1 MPAQVRVNLGG
12 EEAASYKN
20 MFTLQIQS
28 WEKIL
33 TLGLDFLDTA
43 IMGTHSMRRPSQAC
57 VQQNS
62 HAGIVQEIEAGEL
75 LFQEDDF
82 QRF

>member
-1 MPAQVRVNLGG
+1 
-12 EEAASYKN
+12 
-20 MFTLQIQS
+20 MFILQMQS

-33 TLGLDFLDTA
+33 TLGLDFLYTV
-43 IMGTHSMRRPSQAC
+43 IMSTHSMRRPSQAC
-57 VQQNS
+57 AQQNS

-75 LFQEDDF
+75 LFEEDDF